1 MTNGHSMFAIRCCF
15 KAAADFFR
23 SRFRIGFG
31 FDFNISLG
39 GGSLPTLPPKLP
51 RPVTIALM
59 VAMIETVPR
68 LVS

>member
-1 MTNGHSMFAIRCCF
+1 MTNGDPMFSVRCCV

-39 GGSLPTLPPKLP
+39 GGSLPPMPPKLP

-68 LVS
+68 LIS